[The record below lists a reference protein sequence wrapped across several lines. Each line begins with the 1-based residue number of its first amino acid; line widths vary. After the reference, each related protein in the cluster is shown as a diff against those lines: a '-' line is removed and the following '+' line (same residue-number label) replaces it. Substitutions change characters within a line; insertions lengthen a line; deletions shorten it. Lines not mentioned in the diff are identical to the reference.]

1 MDLVRVTHKKNP
13 VTLPRPNMTAAQAF
27 PSACSARGRIST
39 IRARSTACTDSLV
52 RSPNRNIEIQ
62 TCAELTGVDAKVD
75 AVYCEDR
82 EPDGQ
87 SVVLK
92 LQ

>member
-1 MDLVRVTHKKNP
+1 MDLVRNTHKKNP
-13 VTLPRPNMTAAQAF
+13 ATLPMPNMTAAQAF
-27 PSACSARGRIST
+27 PFDCSARGRIST

-52 RSPNRNIEIQ
+52 RSPNRNIGTE
-62 TCAELTGVDAKVD
+62 TCRGLTGVDAKVD

-92 LQ
+92 L